1 LYLETE
7 KRKMAQAGI
16 ALGHTVIDL
25 SSDSD
30 SEDDGRQVEA
40 SVIDLTN
47 IPDIDIPPNKPRP
60 MNDQSHGNP
69 DRGGGVGLITE
80 AACLQMVLDVLPA
93 ISVDYVLNLIQNK
106 TTDQTRSVAQCEQ
119 IILQLL
125 EGTHPTEA
133 DAVNQ
138 KKRKREDE
146 DENISRMARG
156 EYRQPCFYE
165 NDA

>member
-1 LYLETE
+1 LKQKSAKWHKLVSHWATLLSTYHQIVTV
-7 KRKMAQAGI
+7 KMMG
-16 ALGHTVIDL
+16 DK
-25 SSDSD
+25 SKP
-30 SEDDGRQVEA
+30 
-40 SVIDLTN
+40 VIDLTN